1 MDELT
6 ERIVELEIRYSHQ
19 TNLIEELNLEL
30 TAANGRIDQLENRIR
45 ALYDVLGSIE
55 PVPTLSPDE

>member
-6 ERIVELEIRYSHQ
+6 ERIVELEIRYTYQ
-19 TNLIEELNLEL
+19 ANLIEELNIEL

-45 ALYDVLGSIE
+45 ALYEMLGSIE
-55 PVPTLSPDE
+55 PAPTLSPDE